1 MGGDVVASPDGAVI
15 DLRNRRI
22 LLVDDDSGIRLLL
35 TTYLRSRGFQLL
47 EACDGREALTAMRA
61 GGVDL
66 VIMDLMM
73 PVVSGMDVLRER
85 ADDPALLKI
94 PVIIISA
101 NNKCEESAEIV
112 DQSVWAVVSK
122 PFDLETLLTTV
133 RTCLEHFHVPSPA
146 FAA

>member
-22 LLVDDDSGIRLLL
+22 LVVDDDSGIRLLL

-47 EACDGREALTAMRA
+47 EAPDGREALTAMRA

-85 ADDPALLKI
+85 TDDPALLKI

-101 NNKCEESAEIV
+101 NNKCEESAGIL

-133 RTCLEHFHVPSPA
+133 TACLEHFNAPSPA
-146 FAA
+146 LAA